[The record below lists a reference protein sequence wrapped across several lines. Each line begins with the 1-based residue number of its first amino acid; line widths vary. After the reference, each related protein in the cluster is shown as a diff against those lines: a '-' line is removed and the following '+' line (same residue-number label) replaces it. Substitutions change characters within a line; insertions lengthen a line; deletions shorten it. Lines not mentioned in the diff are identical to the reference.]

1 MTFIVSSVHTGSTNG
16 IPGGAGVRRCVADN
30 GGPHECPPQPFW
42 TGVAMAPCLRPFSR
56 RWTHSPYRFMQVP
69 TNADFR
75 SLSDVGTVLHERTL
89 RLYSISRFFWP
100 AVFGEINMCEL
111 LILKLNVFLN
121 ASDFSSIVW
130 RWIHSLFNEKESS
143 LEPQNSKN
151 QNTFPSWFLVRK
163 TSWRIPA
170 GFSKFST
177 EIFDRDFRPYRI
189 QPKVLAM
196 YIVYHVHVLV
206 ARLFLTP

>member
-1 MTFIVSSVHTGSTNG
+1 
-16 IPGGAGVRRCVADN
+16 
-30 GGPHECPPQPFW
+30 
-42 TGVAMAPCLRPFSR
+42 
-56 RWTHSPYRFMQVP
+56 
-69 TNADFR
+69 
-75 SLSDVGTVLHERTL
+75 
-89 RLYSISRFFWP
+89 
-100 AVFGEINMCEL
+100 MCEL

-121 ASDFSSIVW
+121 ASDFSLIVW

-189 QPKVLAM
+189 QPKPTGIERLQNSEGFN
-196 YIVYHVHVLV
+196 YIALV
-206 ARLFLTP
+206 PPYVRSIFEAHTKLSYIFHPSYIDILTSLK

>member
-1 MTFIVSSVHTGSTNG
+1 
-16 IPGGAGVRRCVADN
+16 
-30 GGPHECPPQPFW
+30 
-42 TGVAMAPCLRPFSR
+42 
-56 RWTHSPYRFMQVP
+56 
-69 TNADFR
+69 
-75 SLSDVGTVLHERTL
+75 
-89 RLYSISRFFWP
+89 
-100 AVFGEINMCEL
+100 MCEL
-111 LILKLNVFLN
+111 LILKLNVFSN

-163 TSWRIPA
+163 NSWRIPA

-189 QPKVLAM
+189 WGQGLG
-196 YIVYHVHVLV
+196 LV
-206 ARLFLTP
+206 TLKIRYSTQGDRSKSCVGRSVRRRCVPWPYRVMAIASQIGRALSS

>member
-1 MTFIVSSVHTGSTNG
+1 
-16 IPGGAGVRRCVADN
+16 
-30 GGPHECPPQPFW
+30 
-42 TGVAMAPCLRPFSR
+42 
-56 RWTHSPYRFMQVP
+56 
-69 TNADFR
+69 
-75 SLSDVGTVLHERTL
+75 
-89 RLYSISRFFWP
+89 
-100 AVFGEINMCEL
+100 MCEL

-189 QPKVLAM
+189 QPEPTLSV
-196 YIVYHVHVLV
+196 ILV
-206 ARLFLTP
+206 S

>member
-1 MTFIVSSVHTGSTNG
+1 MILGQIRKPADLRAPICSADLSKTMERFG
-16 IPGGAGVRRCVADN
+16 IRNRFRVF
-30 GGPHECPPQPFW
+30 GPI
-42 TGVAMAPCLRPFSR
+42 
-56 RWTHSPYRFMQVP
+56 
-69 TNADFR
+69 
-75 SLSDVGTVLHERTL
+75 
-89 RLYSISRFFWP
+89 RLYSISRVFWP

-189 QPKVLAM
+189 QPKAVFYKPGFLASG
-196 YIVYHVHVLV
+196 
-206 ARLFLTP
+206 FWGD

>member
-1 MTFIVSSVHTGSTNG
+1 
-16 IPGGAGVRRCVADN
+16 
-30 GGPHECPPQPFW
+30 
-42 TGVAMAPCLRPFSR
+42 
-56 RWTHSPYRFMQVP
+56 
-69 TNADFR
+69 
-75 SLSDVGTVLHERTL
+75 
-89 RLYSISRFFWP
+89 
-100 AVFGEINMCEL
+100 MCEL

-121 ASDFSSIVW
+121 TSDFSLIVW

-189 QPKVLAM
+189 QPDTRETNGVIIRPKKS
-196 YIVYHVHVLV
+196 
-206 ARLFLTP
+206 RR